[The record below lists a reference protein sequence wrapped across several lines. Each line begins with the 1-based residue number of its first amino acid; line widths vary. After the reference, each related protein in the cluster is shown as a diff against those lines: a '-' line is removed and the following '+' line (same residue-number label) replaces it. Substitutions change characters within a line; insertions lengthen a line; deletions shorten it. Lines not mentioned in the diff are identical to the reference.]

1 VNYFKKEKNVL
12 FKKKEN
18 TISKDKIIIENEEL
32 KFYEK
37 LLFPK
42 KYN

>member
-1 VNYFKKEKNVL
+1 VNTL

-18 TISKDKIIIENEEL
+18 NITKEKIIIKNEEL
-32 KFYEK
+32 KCYEK

-42 KYN
+42 KSAF